1 MKFDE
6 MDLSYVKGCLNAAS
20 TTLTT
25 EIPISFVLAFQ
36 RLKLLFH
43 SGSPIVARIC
53 DEWAD
58 AFQIAVAHLNGKPVD
73 SDVWGELKAIL
84 DLAVLLADRELKVNL
99 DPAVQLASCAKRG
112 VDSGVNSAVTTNA
125 GAQKNQKS
133 EPSRQTSRDFKL
145 CRDPFQKR
153 AVGKLVTMVDEAA
166 AVAAAVAAAS
176 AAAAAANAVSIAAVS
191 AAANAVSVAALAR
204 ETAFAARTRIPP
216 RPLPKARVSRPIG
229 PSNYFLPVGYLHS
242 CAFMNCPGGAPAG
255 GGEDSTSGGS
265 SSSGNGGGG
274 SEQDDSGGSSG
285 APAAAA
291 AAEAVPVTVAA
302 VVCSGWQQPRSFQPS
317 CALVD
322 DINDMPFTTPLSA
335 QIAEW

>member
-1 MKFDE
+1 MDEPEQRKTIKFDE

-25 EIPISFVLAFQ
+25 VMPISFVLGFQ

-73 SDVWGELKAIL
+73 SDVWGELKANL

-99 DPAVQLASCAKRG
+99 DPAVQLASCTKRG
-112 VDSGVNSAVTTNA
+112 VDSGVNSAVTTDA
-125 GAQKNQKS
+125 GAHKKQKS

-145 CRDPFQKR
+145 CRDPFQER

-176 AAAAAANAVSIAAVS
+176 AAAND
-191 AAANAVSVAALAR
+191 VSVAALAR

-216 RPLPKARVSRPIG
+216 RPLPKARVSWPSG
-229 PSNYFLPVGYLHS
+229 PSNYFQPLDTCIAVLPQS
-242 CAFMNCPGGAPAG
+242 
-255 GGEDSTSGGS
+255 
-265 SSSGNGGGG
+265 
-274 SEQDDSGGSSG
+274 
-285 APAAAA
+285 
-291 AAEAVPVTVAA
+291 
-302 VVCSGWQQPRSFQPS
+302 
-317 CALVD
+317 
-322 DINDMPFTTPLSA
+322 
-335 QIAEW
+335 